1 MFCNQWKQDEEN
13 DSNTRKFNACYDR
26 LIIEEGCDHVG
37 GILLFDGVCS
47 LCNHLVDFVM
57 KRDKEK
63 YYQFASLQSEKGQSL
78 LKEYQLEV
86 DLNTMVVIENDKAY
100 VKSDAV
106 LKVAPKLTGG
116 WFILGAGKWVPR
128 LIRHK
133 LYDVVAAN
141 RYRLFGKKTTCRL
154 PTEEERSRFLT

>member
-1 MFCNQWKQDEEN
+1 M
-13 DSNTRKFNACYDR
+13 
-26 LIIEEGCDHVG
+26 IEEGCDRVG

-47 LCNHLVDFVM
+47 LCNQLVDFVM

-86 DLNTMVVIENDKAY
+86 DLNTMVVIEDGKAY